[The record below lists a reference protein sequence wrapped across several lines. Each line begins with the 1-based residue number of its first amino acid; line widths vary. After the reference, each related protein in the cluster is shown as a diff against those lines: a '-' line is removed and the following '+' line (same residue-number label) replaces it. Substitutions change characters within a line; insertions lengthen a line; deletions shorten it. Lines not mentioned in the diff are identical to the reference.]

1 MNIENLKLMQ
11 TMLAEVTAGTWRMI
25 DGVTYVGKPVDG
37 NINFNLR
44 SWFDDMT
51 DGCGFSACAVGHA
64 AVDARFN
71 ALGWSLD
78 RFQPQYINP
87 VNDTRLTSWDAV
99 ETFFDI
105 GDRTSALLFMERCY
119 LNEFGAPVNVSPAM
133 VNARI
138 ETLIQ
143 FGEDEFCA
151 RGDKQ

>member
-37 NINFNLR
+37 NFKFNLR
-44 SWFDDMT
+44 SWLDDMT
-51 DGCGFSACAVGHA
+51 DDCGFSACAIGHA
-64 AVDARFN
+64 VMDERFN
-71 ALGWSLD
+71 KLGWSLD

-87 VNDTRLTSWDAV
+87 VNDARLTSWDAV

-105 GDRTSALLFMERCY
+105 EYYTAQLLFMERRY
-119 LNEFGAPVNVSPAM
+119 LDEFGSPVNATPEM

-143 FGEDEFCA
+143 FGVDEFCA